1 MLLPRRCVLFWTWD
15 ASMMLGWSS
24 GMALSWWSKAN
35 FAAACVS
42 ATDLNAR
49 GEPSANAGVLCE
61 VNCWPRASVEKQVA
75 IVLMSPFEPSHS
87 RPAHGLPSVRP
98 ITPVAKSL
106 WNLRRSNFR
115 SVCSHDTP
123 PHPCPRV
130 GFKNSLPP
138 KPRFLVQVQ
147 HPSRI
152 RALAIH
158 SQR

>member
-1 MLLPRRCVLFWTWD
+1 VCYSGHGM
-15 ASMMLGWSS
+15 ASMMLVWSS

-35 FAAACVS
+35 FAAASVS

-49 GEPSANAGVLCE
+49 GEPSANAGVLAKSIACHAH
-61 VNCWPRASVEKQVA
+61 PPTKQVPL
-75 IVLMSPFEPSHS
+75 VLMSPFEPSHS

-98 ITPVAKSL
+98 ITPVAESL

-115 SVCSHDTP
+115 AVCSHDTP

-130 GFKNSLPP
+130 GFKNSLAPN
-138 KPRFLVQVQ
+138 PRFLVQVQ

-152 RALAIH
+152 CALAIH